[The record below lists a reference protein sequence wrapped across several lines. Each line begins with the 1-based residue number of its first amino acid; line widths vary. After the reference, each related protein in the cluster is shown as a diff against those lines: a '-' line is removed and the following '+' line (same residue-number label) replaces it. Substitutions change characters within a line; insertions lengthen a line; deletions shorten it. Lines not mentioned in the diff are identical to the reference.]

1 MTNRLVLLI
10 GEFTQSDQNI
20 DRSLREWSAAGLL
33 GTVAWAS
40 VTESPKQRPLAVL
53 SEESAIQDIDLFELL
68 TSRIWAEVAVVAVRE
83 SNLGTLSIER
93 YAAEVRMLKLVEE
106 AFVAHKDLVFT
117 SFTVSIADEVGIVGD
132 AFATEWKHHLLQ
144 EPVVRIDEAVASQ
157 PLWDD
162 QRHLLVALLALTT
175 AGGFVWQF
183 TSLINGLV
191 DPVQGNDR
199 PVRIGRAY
207 LRVVSAG
214 RLTDEVLAGA
224 FPASGPWSIPP
235 DVPNARAV
243 PPGSYLS
250 ENVIGA
256 LRTKGKF
263 DFIPWVGKGRERPTN
278 MGIWDGLK
286 LFVREFFAALKGIP
300 LSLVGRIKGEI
311 EDWLQKVT
319 FGSEAN
325 ILLKFDP
332 KVDNL
337 NSDDLVGV
345 IKALDLG
352 ADIDPVGDSI
362 PWSTLQQ
369 VALSSVD
376 GGRFPSD
383 VPEPI
388 TGSFRLV
395 YTDPMAIGPSPHDV
409 TFSVGEFEKLLLGL
423 KDDLTEIGPMALEDA
438 RTFQIRLDV
447 LRAELAHEVVK
458 KEPLVATNPSQK
470 VESGSDKPILK
481 TKKPKFW
488 QIRKKKKAKKAAKAE
503 QSRQQAIA
511 KAGEI
516 EKSIQIPSTQTPSV
530 SQTDNVGSEENP
542 VEAKTSEAPQ
552 QKDNASIESNDFSRH
567 KPTNKN
573 FNPSEYVALCAFY
586 QGSRSEMLAEYSREN
601 SIYEAAIKSHEVAKG
616 LWSLN
621 KTCDH
626 CGTAFDHGVLYL
638 HEPTNELVHVGHIC
652 ARKTL
657 PLPDEADLLQKKFLE
672 VEKRWLAWLS
682 GRSGSLLWRVGQSI
696 LTGLMNARADLSN
709 SLMLLENKPQIANQ
723 INDAQLKFGR
733 WTRRGVFIFILLI
746 AASIASIVLTP
757 LPLLLFV
764 GFLVFYF
771 SGFVVK
777 LLLLARE
784 IVRAQYKLRLM
795 VDEYERAYAR
805 ARHDV
810 GEIVRISS
818 VRDQFEDWQ
827 IVIREIVHMPFGQEI
842 GFSTGRVGLDDVER
856 PPALV
861 LGKSRPDDAQK
872 MQLFLSAR
880 RQTIHAGWLTEIM
893 DIVKDEWKA
902 DYANARMTTQA
913 DNIVPESDNAPS
925 ASIVGKRPLSDQDVY
940 YPRTDFRMK
949 IKSGELQKKL
959 VSKKAEQVADDLRR
973 TSLDQ
978 LLAHVEVNGL
988 GSALSGMRVSE
999 FLAGLSMPSEDPV
1012 AYPSDLISD
1021 KYPHKRVFYPG
1032 DTLPPAGSMNA
1043 DTGQIQV
1050 QPGIELTAASWRVEL
1065 SDPIHPLETL
1075 RAFVS
1080 ENLKK
1085 NVDDDDGDDPDDAS
1099 VV

>member
-1 MTNRLVLLI
+1 MTNRLVLLV
-10 GEFTQSDQNI
+10 GEFANSDHHI
-20 DRSLREWSAAGLL
+20 DHALREWSAAGLL
-33 GTVAWAS
+33 GTVAWTS
-40 VTESPKQRPLAVL
+40 ITESPRQRPIAVL
-53 SEESAIQDIDLFELL
+53 SEESSIRDIDLFELL
-68 TSRIWAEVAVVAVRE
+68 TSRIWAEVSVVAVRE
-83 SNLGTLSIER
+83 SNLGTLNVDR
-93 YAAEVRMLKLVEE
+93 FAAEVRMLNLVEE
-106 AFVAHKDLVFT
+106 AFIAHKDLEFT
-117 SFTVSIADEVGIVGD
+117 SFTVSIADETGIVGD

-214 RLTDEVLAGA
+214 RLTDEVLSGA

-250 ENVIGA
+250 ENVISA
-256 LRTKGKF
+256 LRAKGKF
-263 DFIPWVGKGRERPTN
+263 DFLPWVGKAKERPKN

-286 LFVREFFAALKGIP
+286 LFLKEFLAALKGIP
-300 LSLVGRIKGEI
+300 LSLVAKVKGEI

-325 ILLKFDP
+325 VLLKFDP
-332 KVDNL
+332 KVDDL

-362 PWSTLQQ
+362 PWSMLQQ

-376 GGRFPSD
+376 GGRFPAE
-383 VPEPI
+383 VPEPT

-395 YTDPMAIGPSPHDV
+395 YTDPVAIGPSPHDE
-409 TFSVGEFEKLLLGL
+409 TFSVGEFEKILLGL
-423 KDDLTEIGPMALEDA
+423 KDELTDIGPMALEDA

-447 LRAELAHEVVK
+447 LRAELAHEIVEK
-458 KEPLVATNPSQK
+458 KQATGPNSTQAPK
-470 VESGSDKPILK
+470 TDSDKPVVK
-481 TKKPKFW
+481 TKKLKFW
-488 QIRKKKKAKKAAKAE
+488 QIRKKKKAKKIAKAE
-503 QSRQQAIA
+503 LSRQQAEA
-511 KAGEI
+511 KAAEI
-516 EKSIQIPSTQTPSV
+516 EKTLQSKTTTTPSV
-530 SQTDNVGSEENP
+530 PDAQVATSGEEGVDSTNSDAVTPTSSASEE
-542 VEAKTSEAPQ
+542 A
-552 QKDNASIESNDFSRH
+552 NDYSRH
-567 KPTNKN
+567 KPTNKD

-586 QGSRSEMLAEYSREN
+586 QGDRSEMLNEYSREN
-601 SIYEAAIKSHEVAKG
+601 GIYEAAIGSHKVASG

-621 KTCDH
+621 KSCDH

-657 PLPDEADLLQKKFLE
+657 PLADEADLLQKKFLE
-672 VEKRWLAWLS
+672 LEKRWLVWLS
-682 GRSGSLLWRVGQSI
+682 GRSGSLLWRVGQAI
-696 LTGLMNARADLSN
+696 LTGLMNARADLSS
-709 SLMLLENKPQIANQ
+709 SLQLLEKKPQIADQANE
-723 INDAQLKFGR
+723 AQLKFGR
-733 WTRRGVFIFILLI
+733 WTRRGMLIFVLLI
-746 AASIASIVLTP
+746 AASVASIVLTP
-757 LPLLLFV
+757 LPLLLFAGV
-764 GFLVFYF
+764 LVFYF

-784 IVRAQYKLRLM
+784 LVRAQYRLRLM
-795 VDEYERAYAR
+795 MDEYERAYSR

-827 IVIREIVHMPFGQEI
+827 IVLRELVHMPFGQEI

-925 ASIVGKRPLSDQDVY
+925 ESIVGKRPLSDQDVY
-940 YPRTDFRMK
+940 YPRTDFRKK
-949 IKSGELQKKL
+949 ITSGELQKKL
-959 VSKKAEQVADDLRR
+959 VAKKAEQVADDLRR

-978 LLAHVEVNGL
+978 LLALVEVNGL

-999 FLAGLSMPSEDPV
+999 FLSGLSLPSDDPV

-1032 DTLPPAGSMNA
+1032 DTLPPSGSMNA

-1075 RAFVS
+1075 RAFIPS
-1080 ENLKK
+1080 RPKK
-1085 NVDDDDGDDPDDAS
+1085 NDDGDEGSSGSAS

>member
-1 MTNRLVLLI
+1 MTNRLVLLV
-10 GEFTQSDQNI
+10 GEFTHVDHRI
-20 DRSLREWSAAGLL
+20 DRALREWSSAGLL
-33 GTVAWAS
+33 GTVAWS
-40 VTESPKQRPLAVL
+40 SITESPKQRPLTIF
-53 SEESAIQDIDLFELL
+53 SEESSIKEIDLFELL
-68 TSRIWAEVAVVAVRE
+68 TSRIWTQVTVVAVRE
-83 SNLGTLSIER
+83 ANLGTLSVER
-93 YAAEVRMLKLVEE
+93 FDAEVRMLNLIEE
-106 AFVAHKDLVFT
+106 AFVAHKDLEFT
-117 SFTVSIADEVGIVGD
+117 SFTVSIADDSGIISD
-132 AFATEWKHHLLQ
+132 AFPTDWKHHLLQ

-183 TSLINGLV
+183 TSLINDLV
-191 DPVQGNDR
+191 DPVQGTER

-214 RLTDEVLAGA
+214 RLTDEVLSGA

-250 ENVIGA
+250 ENVLTA
-256 LRTKGKF
+256 LRSKGRF
-263 DFIPWVGKGRERPTN
+263 DFLPWVGSAKERPKN

-286 LFVREFFAALKGIP
+286 LFLKEFIAALKGIP
-300 LSLVGRIKGEI
+300 LSLVAKVKGEI

-319 FGSEAN
+319 FGTDAN
-325 ILLKFDP
+325 VLLKFDP
-332 KVDNL
+332 KVDDL
-337 NSDDLVGV
+337 SSDDLIGV
-345 IKALDLG
+345 IRALDLG
-352 ADIDPVGDSI
+352 AEIDPVGDSV

-376 GGRFPSD
+376 GGRFPAEI
-383 VPEPI
+383 PEPI
-388 TGSFRLV
+388 TGSFRLI
-395 YTDPMAIGPSPHDV
+395 YTDPVAIGPAPMDSY
-409 TFSVGEFEKLLLGL
+409 FSVGEFEKIVLGL
-423 KDDLTEIGPMALEDA
+423 KDDQTEIGPMALEDA

-447 LRAELAHEVVK
+447 LRTELAREIGEK
-458 KEPLVATNPSQK
+458 KQISRGASPQSSKTDATNP
-470 VESGSDKPILK
+470 VEK
-481 TKKPKFW
+481 TKKLKFW
-488 QIRKKKKAKKAAKAE
+488 QIRKKKKAKKIAKAE
-503 QSRQQAIA
+503 QSRQQAVA
-511 KAGEI
+511 KAEEI
-516 EKSIQIPSTQTPSV
+516 QKSL
-530 SQTDNVGSEENP
+530 
-542 VEAKTSEAPQ
+542 EAKPNSPLAVPDAQVDGVESENN
-552 QKDNASIESNDFSRH
+552 DSNDLNVVTPAENAVEDAVDYSRH
-567 KPTNKN
+567 KPSNKD
-573 FNPSEYVALCAFY
+573 FNPTEYVSLCAFY
-586 QGSRSEMLAEYSREN
+586 QGDRQELIEEYSREN
-601 SIYEAAIKSHEVAKG
+601 SVYEAAVASHKTASG

-621 KTCDH
+621 KSCDH
-626 CGTAFDHGVLYL
+626 CGTSFDHGVLYL

-657 PLPDEADLLQKKFLE
+657 PLPDETDLLSKKFLE
-672 VEKRWLAWLS
+672 LEKKWNIWLS

-696 LTGLMNARADLSN
+696 LTGLMTARLDLADA
-709 SLMLLENKPQIANQ
+709 LMKLEKRPQIAEEANE
-723 INDAQLKFGR
+723 AQLKFGR
-733 WTRRGVFIFILLI
+733 WTRRGMLIFVLLI
-746 AASIASIVLTP
+746 AASIASIVFTP
-757 LPLLLFV
+757 LPLLLFAIA
-764 GFLVFYF
+764 LVVYF
-771 SGFVVK
+771 SGFVIK

-784 IVRAQYKLRLM
+784 LVRAQYRLRLM
-795 VDEYERAYAR
+795 TDEYERAYSR

-818 VRDQFEDWQ
+818 VREQFEDWQ
-827 IVIREIVHMPFGQEI
+827 IVLRELVHMPFGQEI
-842 GFSTGRVGLDDVER
+842 GFATGRVGLDDVQR

-880 RQTIHAGWLTEIM
+880 SQTIHGGWLTEIM

-902 DYANARMTTQA
+902 DYTNARMTTQA

-925 ASIVGKRPLSDQDVY
+925 ESIVGKRPLSDDDVY
-940 YPRTDFRMK
+940 YPRTDFRRK
-949 IKSGELQKKL
+949 ITSGELQKKL
-959 VSKKAEQVADDLRR
+959 VARKAEQVADDLRR

-978 LLAHVEVNGL
+978 LLALVEVNGL

-999 FLAGLSMPSEDPV
+999 FLSGLSIPSPDPV

-1021 KYPHKRVFYPG
+1021 KYPHKRVFFPE

-1065 SDPIHPLETL
+1065 SEAIHPLDAL
-1075 RAFVS
+1075 RAFES
-1080 ENLKK
+1080 RKPSQN
-1085 NVDDDDGDDPDDAS
+1085 DDGNGGAPSSPS